1 MSLAAHLDTG
11 WLARTVRMFERIA
24 MLLLVAMTALIM
36 IQVLGRN
43 VFNAG
48 LPWAEELARYC
59 GLGVVYLTV
68 PLLLLHDK
76 HIKVE
81 LLPARLGG
89 GSRRAL
95 ELANE
100 LMVLAFCVV
109 FLTAG
114 WMFLKRAAQFS
125 TAAMGIPNWL
135 YYLPAAIGM
144 VLLTLVAL
152 SRVVR
157 LAKGSAAS

>member
-1 MSLAAHLDTG
+1 MTTDTHLDTG
-11 WLARTVRMFERIA
+11 WLARTVRIFERIA
-24 MLLLVAMTALIM
+24 MLLLVAMTALIV
-36 IQVLGRN
+36 IQVVGRN
-43 VFNAG
+43 VFNTG
-48 LPWAEELARYC
+48 LSWAEELARYC

-68 PLLLLHDK
+68 PLLLLHNK

-89 GSRRAL
+89 GSKRAL
-95 ELANE
+95 ELVNE
-100 LMVLAFCVV
+100 LLVLAFCLV

-125 TAAMGIPNWL
+125 TAAIGIPNWL

-144 VLLTLVAL
+144 VLLTLVSA

-157 LAKGSAAS
+157 MVKGSPAS

>member
-1 MSLAAHLDTG
+1 MTTDAHLDAG
-11 WLARTVRMFERIA
+11 WLGRTVRIFERIA
-24 MLLLVAMTALIM
+24 MLALVAMTALIV

-43 VFNAG
+43 VFSLG

-81 LLPARLGG
+81 LLPARLVGR
-89 GSRRAL
+89 SKWAL
-95 ELANE
+95 ELVNE
-100 LMVLAFCVV
+100 LLVLSFCVV

-114 WMFLKRAAQFS
+114 WIFLQRAAKFS
-125 TAAMGIPNWL
+125 TAAMGIPNWV

-144 VLLTLVAL
+144 VLLTLVAVA
-152 SRVVR
+152 RVVR
-157 LAKGSAAS
+157 MVKRGAPA

>member
-1 MSLAAHLDTG
+1 MTTDAHLDAG
-11 WLARTVRMFERIA
+11 WLARTVRLFERIA
-24 MLLLVAMTALIM
+24 MLLLVAMTALIV
-36 IQVLGRN
+36 IQVVGRN
-43 VFNAG
+43 LFNAG
-48 LPWAEELARYC
+48 LSWAEELARYC

-89 GSRRAL
+89 SSKRAL
-95 ELANE
+95 ELVNE
-100 LMVLAFCVV
+100 LMVLAFCLI

-114 WMFLKRAAQFS
+114 WIFLKRAAHFS

-135 YYLPAAIGM
+135 YYLPATIGM
-144 VLLTLVAL
+144 VLLTLVAA

-157 LAKGSAAS
+157 LVKGSAAS

>member
-1 MSLAAHLDTG
+1 MTTAPHLTTG
-11 WLARTVRMFERIA
+11 WLARTVRVFERFA
-24 MLLLVAMTALIM
+24 MLLLVAMTVLIV

-95 ELANE
+95 ELVNE
-100 LMVLAFCVV
+100 LLVLAFCLV
-109 FLTAG
+109 FLAAG

-125 TAAMGIPNWL
+125 TAAMGIPNWV
-135 YYLPAAIGM
+135 YYLPAAVGM
-144 VLLTLVAL
+144 VLLTLVAA

-157 LAKGSAAS
+157 LLKGNTAS

>member
-1 MSLAAHLDTG
+1 MTTDAHLEAG
-11 WLARTVRMFERIA
+11 WLARTVRIFERIA
-24 MLLLVAMTALIM
+24 MLLLVAMTALIV
-36 IQVLGRN
+36 IQVVGRN

-76 HIKVE
+76 LIKVE

-89 GSRRAL
+89 GSKRAL
-95 ELANE
+95 ELVNE
-100 LMVLAFCVV
+100 LLVLAFCLV
-109 FLTAG
+109 FLTGG

-144 VLLTLVAL
+144 VLLTLVAA

-157 LAKGSAAS
+157 LAKGGAAS

>member
-1 MSLAAHLDTG
+1 MTTNAHLDTG
-11 WLARTVRMFERIA
+11 WLARTVRIFERIA
-24 MLLLVAMTALIM
+24 MLLLVAMTVLIV
-36 IQVLGRN
+36 IQVVGRN
-43 VFNAG
+43 MFNAG

-89 GSRRAL
+89 GSKRAL
-95 ELANE
+95 ELVNE
-100 LMVLAFCVV
+100 LLVLAFCLV

-114 WMFLKRAAQFS
+114 WTFLKRAAQFS

-144 VLLTLVAL
+144 VLLTLVAA

-157 LAKGSAAS
+157 LAKGKAAS

>member
-1 MSLAAHLDTG
+1 MTTDAHLDTG
-11 WLARTVRMFERIA
+11 WLARTVRIFERIA
-24 MLLLVAMTALIM
+24 MLLLVAMTALIV
-36 IQVLGRN
+36 IQVVGRN
-43 VFNAG
+43 VFNTG
-48 LPWAEELARYC
+48 LSWAEELARYC

-89 GSRRAL
+89 GSKRAL
-95 ELANE
+95 ELVNE
-100 LMVLAFCVV
+100 LLVLAFCLV

-135 YYLPAAIGM
+135 YYLPAAVGM
-144 VLLTLVAL
+144 VLLTLVAA

-157 LAKGSAAS
+157 LGKGSAAS

>member
-1 MSLAAHLDTG
+1 MTTDTHLDTG
-11 WLARTVRMFERIA
+11 WLARTVRIFERIA
-24 MLLLVAMTALIM
+24 MLLLVAMTALIV
-36 IQVLGRN
+36 IQVVGRN
-43 VFNAG
+43 VFNTG
-48 LPWAEELARYC
+48 LSWAEELARYC

-68 PLLLLHDK
+68 PLLLLHNK

-89 GSRRAL
+89 GSKRAL
-95 ELANE
+95 ELVNE
-100 LMVLAFCVV
+100 LMVLAFCLI

-144 VLLTLVAL
+144 VLLTLVAA
-152 SRVVR
+152 SRVMR
-157 LAKGSAAS
+157 LVKGSPAS

>member
-1 MSLAAHLDTG
+1 MTADAPRDTG
-11 WLARTVRMFERIA
+11 WLPRTVRVFERVA
-24 MLLLVAMTALIM
+24 MLLLVAMTTLIV
-36 IQVLGRN
+36 IQVVGRN
-43 VFNAG
+43 VFSAG

-68 PLLLLHDK
+68 PLLLMHNT
-76 HIKVE
+76 HIKVD

-89 GSRRAL
+89 RSKRAL
-95 ELANE
+95 DLVNE
-100 LMVLAFCVV
+100 LLVLAFCVI

-114 WMFLKRAAQFS
+114 WQFLKRAAQFS

-144 VLLTLVAL
+144 TLLTLVAA
-152 SRVVR
+152 SRV
-157 LAKGSAAS
+157 LHLIKGGSAP

>member
-1 MSLAAHLDTG
+1 MTTAAHLDAG
-11 WLARTVRMFERIA
+11 WLARTVRLFERIA
-24 MLLLVAMTALIM
+24 MLLLAAMTALIV
-36 IQVLGRN
+36 IQVVGRN

-89 GSRRAL
+89 ASQRVL
-95 ELANE
+95 ELVNE
-100 LMVLAFCVV
+100 LLVLAFCLM

-114 WMFLKRAAQFS
+114 WMFLKRASQFS

-144 VLLTLVAL
+144 VLLTLVAT

-157 LAKGSAAS
+157 LVKGSAAS

>member
-1 MSLAAHLDTG
+1 MTTDAHRDTG
-11 WLARTVRMFERIA
+11 WLARTVRIFERIA
-24 MLLLVAMTALIM
+24 MLLLVAMTALIV
-36 IQVLGRN
+36 IQVVGRN
-43 VFNAG
+43 VFNTG
-48 LPWAEELARYC
+48 LSWAEELARYC

-81 LLPARLGG
+81 LLPARLAG
-89 GSRRAL
+89 GSKRAL
-95 ELANE
+95 ELVNE
-100 LMVLAFCVV
+100 LLVLAFCLL

-144 VLLTLVAL
+144 VLLTLVAA

-157 LAKGSAAS
+157 LVKGNAAS

>member
-1 MSLAAHLDTG
+1 
-11 WLARTVRMFERIA
+11 V
-24 MLLLVAMTALIM
+24 

-59 GLGVVYLTV
+59 GLAVVYLTV

-81 LLPARLGG
+81 LLPAWLQGR
-89 GSRRAL
+89 SKWTL
-95 ELANE
+95 ELVNDI
-100 LMVLAFCVV
+100 LVLAFCLI
-109 FLTAG
+109 FLTGG
-114 WMFLKRAAQFS
+114 WQFLKRAAQFS
-125 TAAMGIPNWL
+125 TAALAIPNWV

-144 VLLTLVAL
+144 VLLTLVAA
-152 SRVVR
+152 SRVLR
-157 LAKGSAAS
+157 LLRGGAAS